1 MGASASRRARVAGTG
16 LLTLLV
22 TLIGLL
28 FFTFLL
34 TTLSPV
40 DAALRLA
47 GDRASDSMLAQVR
60 TDLGLDQPWPVRFGS
75 YLTHLAQ
82 GDLGVSTTS
91 SQPVLGDLKRALP
104 ATLEL
109 ATLAIVLGAS
119 LGLSLGLL
127 AAWRPGGWVDT
138 LVRLFSLIGYSVPV
152 FWLGLLMLLLFYAT
166 LQWAAGPGRL
176 DDGFLYSIELSSG
189 WMLWD
194 TWRSGEPGAL
204 ANAFAHLVLPVLVLG
219 FYAMAGIC
227 RLTRSALLGEMG
239 KEYVITALAKGA
251 GRGRVL
257 LRHVLPNVAS
267 TLVVVVALAYASLLE
282 GSILT
287 ETVFAWP
294 GIGRYLTTALFAGD
308 VPAILGSTFVIG
320 LCFVVVN
327 GVADVLA
334 GLIDPRTRELL

>member
-1 MGASASRRARVAGTG
+1 MRVAGTG

-22 TLIGLL
+22 TLLGLL

-40 DAALRLA
+40 DPALRIA
-47 GDRASDSMLAQVR
+47 GDRASEASLAQVR
-60 TDLGLDQPWPVRFGS
+60 SDLGLDQPWPVRFGS
-75 YLTHLAQ
+75 YLNQLAQ
-82 GDLGVSTTS
+82 GDLGISNTS
-91 SQPVLGDLKRALP
+91 SKPVLEDLKRALP

-109 ATLAIVLGAS
+109 ATLSIVLGAF

-127 AAWRPGGWVDT
+127 AAWRPGGWIDT

-152 FWLGLLMLLLFYAT
+152 FWLGLLMLLLFYAK
-166 LQWAAGPGRL
+166 LQWAGGPGRL
-176 DDGFLYSIELSSG
+176 DDAFLYTIELPSG
-189 WMLWD
+189 LMLWD
-194 TWRSGEPGAL
+194 TWRSGEEGAL
-204 ANAFAHLVLPVLVLG
+204 SNAVSHLVLPVLVLG

-257 LRHVLPNVAS
+257 FCHVLPNVAG
-267 TLVVVVALAYASLLE
+267 TLVVVVALAYAGLLE

-308 VPAILGSTFVIG
+308 VPAILGSTLLIG
-320 LCFVVVN
+320 LCFVIVN

-334 GLIDPRTRELL
+334 GMIDPRTRELL

>member
-1 MGASASRRARVAGTG
+1 
-16 LLTLLV
+16 LTLLV

-28 FFTFLL
+28 FFTFML

-40 DAALRLA
+40 DPALRIA
-47 GDRASDSMLAQVR
+47 GDRASESSLAQVR
-60 TDLGLDQPWPVRFGS
+60 TELGFDQPWPVRFGR
-75 YLTHLAQ
+75 YLNGLAQ
-82 GDLGVSTTS
+82 GDLGISNTS
-91 SQPVLGDLKRALP
+91 SQPVLEDLHRALP

-109 ATLAIVLGAS
+109 ATLAILLGAG

-127 AAWRPGGWVDT
+127 AAWRPGGWVDA

-152 FWLGLLMLLLFYAT
+152 FWLGLLMLLLFYAK
-166 LQWAAGPGRL
+166 LQWAGGPGRL
-176 DDGFLYSIELSSG
+176 DDSFLYSIELPSG

-194 TWRSGEPGAL
+194 TGRSGEVSAL
-204 ANAFAHLVLPVLVLG
+204 ANAFAHLVLPVLVLA

-239 KEYVITALAKGA
+239 KEYVVTALAKGA

-257 LRHVLPNVAS
+257 MRHVLPNVAG

-308 VPAILGSTFVIG
+308 VPAILGSTLLIG

-334 GLIDPRTRELL
+334 GMIDPRTRELL

>member
-1 MGASASRRARVAGTG
+1 MRVAGTG

-22 TLIGLL
+22 TLLGLL

-40 DAALRLA
+40 DPALRIA
-47 GDRASDSMLAQVR
+47 GDRASEASLAQVR
-60 TDLGLDQPWPVRFGS
+60 SDLGLDQPWPVRFGS
-75 YLTHLAQ
+75 YLNQLAQ
-82 GDLGVSTTS
+82 GDLGISNTS
-91 SQPVLGDLKRALP
+91 SKPVLEDLKRALP

-109 ATLAIVLGAS
+109 ATLSIVLGAS

-127 AAWRPGGWVDT
+127 AAWRPGGWIDT

-152 FWLGLLMLLLFYAT
+152 FWLGLLMLLLFYAK
-166 LQWAAGPGRL
+166 LQWAGGPGRL
-176 DDGFLYSIELSSG
+176 DDAFLYTIELPSG
-189 WMLWD
+189 LMLWD
-194 TWRSGEPGAL
+194 TWRSGEEGAL
-204 ANAFAHLVLPVLVLG
+204 SNAVSHLVLPVLVLG

-257 LRHVLPNVAS
+257 FCHVLPNVAG
-267 TLVVVVALAYASLLE
+267 TLVVVVALAYAGLLE

-308 VPAILGSTFVIG
+308 VPAILGSTLLIG
-320 LCFVVVN
+320 LCFVIVN

-334 GLIDPRTRELL
+334 GMIDPRTRELL

>member
-1 MGASASRRARVAGTG
+1 MAGTG

-22 TLIGLL
+22 TLLGLL

-40 DAALRLA
+40 DPALRIA
-47 GDRASDSMLAQVR
+47 GDRASEASLAQVR
-60 TDLGLDQPWPVRFGS
+60 SDLGLDQPWPVRFGS
-75 YLTHLAQ
+75 YLNQLAQ
-82 GDLGVSTTS
+82 GDLGVSNTS
-91 SQPVLGDLKRALP
+91 SKPVLEDLKRALP

-109 ATLAIVLGAS
+109 ATLSIVLGAS

-127 AAWRPGGWVDT
+127 AAWRPGGWIDT

-152 FWLGLLMLLLFYAT
+152 FWLGLLMLLLFYAK
-166 LQWAAGPGRL
+166 LQWAGGPGRL
-176 DDGFLYSIELSSG
+176 DDAFLYTIELPSG
-189 WMLWD
+189 LMLWD
-194 TWRSGEPGAL
+194 TWRSGEEGAL
-204 ANAFAHLVLPVLVLG
+204 SNAVSHLILPVLVLG

-257 LRHVLPNVAS
+257 FCHVLPNVAG
-267 TLVVVVALAYASLLE
+267 TLVVVVALAYAGLLE

-308 VPAILGSTFVIG
+308 VPAILGSTLLIG
-320 LCFVVVN
+320 LCFVIVN

-334 GLIDPRTRELL
+334 GMIDPRTRELL

>member
-1 MGASASRRARVAGTG
+1 MAGTG

-22 TLIGLL
+22 TLLGLL

-40 DAALRLA
+40 DPALRIA
-47 GDRASDSMLAQVR
+47 GDRASEASLAQVR
-60 TDLGLDQPWPVRFGS
+60 SDLGLDQPWPVRFGS
-75 YLTHLAQ
+75 YLNQLAQ
-82 GDLGVSTTS
+82 GDLGISNTS
-91 SQPVLGDLKRALP
+91 SKPVLEDLKRALP

-109 ATLAIVLGAS
+109 ATLSIVLGAS

-127 AAWRPGGWVDT
+127 AAWRPGGWIDT

-152 FWLGLLMLLLFYAT
+152 FWLGLLMLLLFYAK
-166 LQWAAGPGRL
+166 LQWAGGPGRL
-176 DDGFLYSIELSSG
+176 DDAFLYTIELPSG
-189 WMLWD
+189 LMLWD
-194 TWRSGEPGAL
+194 TWRSGEEGAL
-204 ANAFAHLVLPVLVLG
+204 SNAVSHLVLPVLVLG

-257 LRHVLPNVAS
+257 FCHVLPNVAG
-267 TLVVVVALAYASLLE
+267 TLVVVVALAYAGLLE

-308 VPAILGSTFVIG
+308 VPAILGSTLLIG
-320 LCFVVVN
+320 LCFVIVN

-334 GLIDPRTRELL
+334 GMIDPRTRELL

>member
-1 MGASASRRARVAGTG
+1 M
-16 LLTLLV
+16 TLLV
-22 TLIGLL
+22 TLLGLL
-28 FFTFLL
+28 LFTFLL

-40 DAALRLA
+40 DPALRLA
-47 GDRASDSMLAQVR
+47 GDRASEATLAQVR
-60 TDLGLDQPWPVRFGS
+60 SDLGLDQPWPVRFGS
-75 YLTHLAQ
+75 YLHQLSQ
-82 GDLGVSTTS
+82 GDLGISNTS
-91 SQPVLGDLKRALP
+91 SKPVLEDLKRALP

-109 ATLAIVLGAS
+109 ATLSIVLGAS

-127 AAWRPGGWVDT
+127 AAWRPGGWIDA

-166 LQWAAGPGRL
+166 LQWAGGPGRL
-176 DDGFLYSIELSSG
+176 DDVFLYTIELPSG

-194 TWRSGEPGAL
+194 TWRSEEEGAL
-204 ANAFAHLVLPVLVLG
+204 SNAFSHLILPVLVLG
-219 FYAMAGIC
+219 FHSMAGIC

-257 LRHVLPNVAS
+257 FRHVLPNVAG
-267 TLVVVVALAYASLLE
+267 TLVVVVALAYAGLLE

-308 VPAILGSTFVIG
+308 VPAILGSTLLIG

-327 GVADVLA
+327 GIADVLA
-334 GLIDPRTRELL
+334 GMIDPRTRELL

>member
-1 MGASASRRARVAGTG
+1 M
-16 LLTLLV
+16 TLLV
-22 TLIGLL
+22 TLLGLL

-40 DAALRLA
+40 DPALRIA
-47 GDRASDSMLAQVR
+47 GDRASEASLAQVR
-60 TDLGLDQPWPVRFGS
+60 SDLGLDQPWPVRFGS
-75 YLTHLAQ
+75 YLNQLAQ
-82 GDLGVSTTS
+82 GDLGISNTS
-91 SQPVLGDLKRALP
+91 SKPVLEDLKRALP

-109 ATLAIVLGAS
+109 ATLSIVLGAS

-127 AAWRPGGWVDT
+127 AAWRPGGWIDT

-152 FWLGLLMLLLFYAT
+152 FWLGLLMLLLFYAK
-166 LQWAAGPGRL
+166 LQWAGGPGRL
-176 DDGFLYSIELSSG
+176 DDAFLYTIELPSG
-189 WMLWD
+189 LMLWD
-194 TWRSGEPGAL
+194 TWRSGEEGAL
-204 ANAFAHLVLPVLVLG
+204 SNAVSHLVLPVLVLG

-257 LRHVLPNVAS
+257 FCHVLPNVAG
-267 TLVVVVALAYASLLE
+267 TLVVVVALAYAGLLE

-308 VPAILGSTFVIG
+308 VPAILGSTLLIG
-320 LCFVVVN
+320 LCFVIVN

-334 GLIDPRTRELL
+334 GMIDPRTRELL

>member
-1 MGASASRRARVAGTG
+1 MRVAGTG

-22 TLIGLL
+22 TLLGLL
-28 FFTFLL
+28 LFTFLL

-40 DAALRLA
+40 DPALRLA
-47 GDRASDSMLAQVR
+47 GDRASEATLAQVR
-60 TDLGLDQPWPVRFGS
+60 SDLGLDQPWPVRFGS
-75 YLTHLAQ
+75 YLHQLSQ
-82 GDLGVSTTS
+82 GDLGISNTS
-91 SQPVLGDLKRALP
+91 SKPVLEDLKRALP

-109 ATLAIVLGAS
+109 ATLSIVLGAS

-127 AAWRPGGWVDT
+127 AAWRPGGWIDA

-166 LQWAAGPGRL
+166 LQWAGGPGRL
-176 DDGFLYSIELSSG
+176 DDVFLYTIELPSG

-194 TWRSGEPGAL
+194 TWRSEEEGAL
-204 ANAFAHLVLPVLVLG
+204 SNAFSHLILPVLVLG
-219 FYAMAGIC
+219 FHSMAGIC

-257 LRHVLPNVAS
+257 FRHVLPNVAG
-267 TLVVVVALAYASLLE
+267 TLVVVVALAYAGLLE

-308 VPAILGSTFVIG
+308 VPAILGSTLLIG

-327 GVADVLA
+327 GIADVLA
-334 GLIDPRTRELL
+334 GMIDPRTRELL

>member
-1 MGASASRRARVAGTG
+1 MAGTG

-22 TLIGLL
+22 TLLGLL

-40 DAALRLA
+40 DPALRIA
-47 GDRASDSMLAQVR
+47 GDRASEASLAQVR
-60 TDLGLDQPWPVRFGS
+60 SDLGLDQPWPIRFGS
-75 YLTHLAQ
+75 YLNQLAQ
-82 GDLGVSTTS
+82 GDLGISNTS
-91 SQPVLGDLKRALP
+91 SKPVLEDLKRALP

-109 ATLAIVLGAS
+109 ATLSIVLGAS

-127 AAWRPGGWVDT
+127 AAWRPGGWIDT

-152 FWLGLLMLLLFYAT
+152 FWLGLLMLLLFYAK
-166 LQWAAGPGRL
+166 LQWAGGPGRL
-176 DDGFLYSIELSSG
+176 DDAFLYTIELPSG
-189 WMLWD
+189 LMLWD
-194 TWRSGEPGAL
+194 TWRSGEEGAL
-204 ANAFAHLVLPVLVLG
+204 SNAVSHLVLPVLVLG

-257 LRHVLPNVAS
+257 FCHVLPNVAG
-267 TLVVVVALAYASLLE
+267 TLVVVVALAYAGLLE

-308 VPAILGSTFVIG
+308 VPAILGSTLLIG
-320 LCFVVVN
+320 LCFVIVN

-334 GLIDPRTRELL
+334 GMIDPRTRELL

>member
-1 MGASASRRARVAGTG
+1 MRVAGTG

-22 TLIGLL
+22 TLLGLL

-34 TTLSPV
+34 TTFSPV
-40 DAALRLA
+40 DPALRIA
-47 GDRASDSMLAQVR
+47 GDRASEATLAQVR
-60 TDLGLDQPWPVRFGS
+60 SDLGLDQPWPVRFGS
-75 YLTHLAQ
+75 YLHQLSQ
-82 GDLGVSTTS
+82 GDLGVSNTS
-91 SQPVLGDLKRALP
+91 SKPVLEDLKRALP

-109 ATLAIVLGAS
+109 ATLSIVLGTS

-127 AAWRPGGWVDT
+127 AAWRPGGWIDT

-152 FWLGLLMLLLFYAT
+152 FWLGLLMLLLFYAK
-166 LQWAAGPGRL
+166 LQWAGGPGRL
-176 DDGFLYSIELSSG
+176 DDAFIYTIELPSG

-194 TWRSGEPGAL
+194 TWRSGEEGAL
-204 ANAFAHLVLPVLVLG
+204 SNAFSHLVLPVLVLG

-257 LRHVLPNVAS
+257 FRHVLPNVAG
-267 TLVVVVALAYASLLE
+267 TLVIVVALAYAGLLE

-308 VPAILGSTFVIG
+308 VSAILGSTLVIG
-320 LCFVVVN
+320 LCFVIVN
-327 GVADVLA
+327 GIADVLA
-334 GLIDPRTRELL
+334 GMIDPRTRELL

>member
-1 MGASASRRARVAGTG
+1 MAGTG

-22 TLIGLL
+22 TLLGLL

-40 DAALRLA
+40 DPALRIA
-47 GDRASDSMLAQVR
+47 GDRASETSLAQVR
-60 TDLGLDQPWPVRFGS
+60 SDLGLDQPWPIRFGS
-75 YLTHLAQ
+75 YLNQLAQ
-82 GDLGVSTTS
+82 GDLGVSNTS
-91 SQPVLGDLKRALP
+91 SKPVLEDLKRALP

-109 ATLAIVLGAS
+109 ATLSIVLGAS

-127 AAWRPGGWVDT
+127 AAWRPGGWIDT

-152 FWLGLLMLLLFYAT
+152 FWLGLLMLLLFYAK
-166 LQWAAGPGRL
+166 LQWAGGPGRL
-176 DDGFLYSIELSSG
+176 DDAFLYTIELPSG
-189 WMLWD
+189 LMLWD
-194 TWRSGEPGAL
+194 TWRSGEEGAL
-204 ANAFAHLVLPVLVLG
+204 SNAVSHLVLPVLVLG

-257 LRHVLPNVAS
+257 FCHVLPNVAG
-267 TLVVVVALAYASLLE
+267 TLVVVVALAYAGLLE

-308 VPAILGSTFVIG
+308 VPAILGSTLLIG
-320 LCFVVVN
+320 LCFVIVN

-334 GLIDPRTRELL
+334 GMIDPRTRELL

>member
-1 MGASASRRARVAGTG
+1 MAGTG

-22 TLIGLL
+22 TLLGLL

-40 DAALRLA
+40 DPALRIA
-47 GDRASDSMLAQVR
+47 GDRASEASLAQVR
-60 TDLGLDQPWPVRFGS
+60 SDLGLDQPWPIRFGS
-75 YLTHLAQ
+75 YLNQLAQ
-82 GDLGVSTTS
+82 GDLGVSNTS
-91 SQPVLGDLKRALP
+91 SKPVLEDLKRALP

-109 ATLAIVLGAS
+109 ATLSIVLGAS

-127 AAWRPGGWVDT
+127 AAWRPGGWIDT

-152 FWLGLLMLLLFYAT
+152 FWLGLLMLLLFYAK
-166 LQWAAGPGRL
+166 LQWAGGPGRL
-176 DDGFLYSIELSSG
+176 DDAFLYTIELPSG
-189 WMLWD
+189 LMLWD
-194 TWRSGEPGAL
+194 TWRSGEEGAL
-204 ANAFAHLVLPVLVLG
+204 SNAVSHLILPVLVLG

-257 LRHVLPNVAS
+257 FCHVLPNVAG
-267 TLVVVVALAYASLLE
+267 TLVVVVALAYAGLLE

-308 VPAILGSTFVIG
+308 VPAILGSTLLIG
-320 LCFVVVN
+320 LCFVIVN

-334 GLIDPRTRELL
+334 GMIDPRTRELL

>member
-1 MGASASRRARVAGTG
+1 MRVAGTG

-22 TLIGLL
+22 TLLGLL

-40 DAALRLA
+40 DPALRIA
-47 GDRASDSMLAQVR
+47 GDRASEASLAQVR
-60 TDLGLDQPWPVRFGS
+60 SDLGLDQPWPIRFGS
-75 YLTHLAQ
+75 YLNQLAQ
-82 GDLGVSTTS
+82 GDLGVSNTS
-91 SQPVLGDLKRALP
+91 SKPVLEDLKRALP

-109 ATLAIVLGAS
+109 ATLSIMLGAS

-127 AAWRPGGWVDT
+127 AAWRPGGWIDI

-152 FWLGLLMLLLFYAT
+152 FWLGLLMLLLFYAK
-166 LQWAAGPGRL
+166 LQWAGGPGRL
-176 DDGFLYSIELSSG
+176 DDAFLYTIELPSG
-189 WMLWD
+189 LMLWD
-194 TWRSGEPGAL
+194 TWRSGEEGAL
-204 ANAFAHLVLPVLVLG
+204 SNAVSHLVLPVLVLG
-219 FYAMAGIC
+219 FYAIAGIC

-257 LRHVLPNVAS
+257 FCHVLPNVAG
-267 TLVVVVALAYASLLE
+267 TLVVVVALAYAGLLE

-308 VPAILGSTFVIG
+308 VPAILGSTLLIG
-320 LCFVVVN
+320 LCFVIVN

-334 GLIDPRTRELL
+334 GMIDPRTRELL

>member
-1 MGASASRRARVAGTG
+1 MRVSASRRVQVAGTG

-28 FFTFLL
+28 FFTFML

-40 DAALRLA
+40 DPAIRIA
-47 GDRASDSMLAQVR
+47 GDRASESSLAQVR
-60 TDLGLDQPWPVRFGS
+60 TQLGLDQSWPVRFGH
-75 YLTHLAQ
+75 YLNGLAQ
-82 GDLGVSTTS
+82 GDLGISNTS
-91 SQPVLGDLKRALP
+91 RQPVLDDLHRALP

-109 ATLAIVLGAS
+109 ATLAILLGAG

-152 FWLGLLMLLLFYAT
+152 FWLGLLMLLLFYAK
-166 LQWAAGPGRL
+166 LQWAGGPGRL
-176 DDGFLYSIELSSG
+176 DDAFLYTLELPSG

-194 TWRSGEPGAL
+194 TWRSGEAGAL
-204 ANAFAHLVLPVLVLG
+204 ANAFAHLVLPVLVLA

-227 RLTRSALLGEMG
+227 RLTRSALLGEIG
-239 KEYVITALAKGA
+239 KEYVVTALAKGA

-257 LRHVLPNVAS
+257 LRHVLPNVAG

-308 VPAILGSTFVIG
+308 VPAILGSTLLIG
-320 LCFVVVN
+320 LCFVVIN
-327 GVADVLA
+327 GIADVLA
-334 GLIDPRTRELL
+334 GIIDPRTRELL

>member
-1 MGASASRRARVAGTG
+1 MRVAGTG

-22 TLIGLL
+22 TLLGLL

-34 TTLSPV
+34 TTFSPV
-40 DAALRLA
+40 DPALRIA
-47 GDRASDSMLAQVR
+47 GDRASEATLAQVR
-60 TDLGLDQPWPVRFGS
+60 SDLGLDQPWPVRFGS
-75 YLTHLAQ
+75 YLHQLSQ
-82 GDLGVSTTS
+82 GDLGVSNTS
-91 SQPVLGDLKRALP
+91 SKPVLEDLKRALP

-109 ATLAIVLGAS
+109 ATLSIVLGAS

-127 AAWRPGGWVDT
+127 AAWRPGGWIDT

-152 FWLGLLMLLLFYAT
+152 FWLGLLMLLLFYAK
-166 LQWAAGPGRL
+166 LQWAGGPGRL
-176 DDGFLYSIELSSG
+176 DDAFIYTIELPSG

-194 TWRSGEPGAL
+194 TWRSGEEGAL
-204 ANAFAHLVLPVLVLG
+204 SNAFSHLVLPVLVLG

-257 LRHVLPNVAS
+257 FRHVLPNVAG
-267 TLVVVVALAYASLLE
+267 TLVIVVALAYAGLLE

-294 GIGRYLTTALFAGD
+294 GIGRYLTTALFSGD
-308 VPAILGSTFVIG
+308 VSAILGSTLVIG
-320 LCFVVVN
+320 LCFVIVN
-327 GVADVLA
+327 GIADVLA
-334 GLIDPRTRELL
+334 GMIDPRTRELL

>member
-1 MGASASRRARVAGTG
+1 MAGTG

-22 TLIGLL
+22 TLLGLL
-28 FFTFLL
+28 LFTFLL

-40 DAALRLA
+40 DPALRIA
-47 GDRASDSMLAQVR
+47 GDRASEATLAQVR
-60 TDLGLDQPWPVRFGS
+60 SDLGLDQAWPVRFGS
-75 YLTHLAQ
+75 YLHQLSQ
-82 GDLGVSTTS
+82 GDLGISNTS
-91 SQPVLGDLKRALP
+91 SKPVLEDLKRALP

-109 ATLAIVLGAS
+109 ATLSIVLGAS

-127 AAWRPGGWVDT
+127 AAWRPGGWIDA

-166 LQWAAGPGRL
+166 LQWAGGPGRL
-176 DDGFLYSIELSSG
+176 DDVFLYTIELPSG

-194 TWRSGEPGAL
+194 TWRSEEEGAL
-204 ANAFAHLVLPVLVLG
+204 SNAFSHLILPVLVLG
-219 FYAMAGIC
+219 FHSMAGIC

-257 LRHVLPNVAS
+257 FRHVLPNVAG
-267 TLVVVVALAYASLLE
+267 TLVVVVALAYAGLLE

-308 VPAILGSTFVIG
+308 VPAILGSTLLIG

-327 GVADVLA
+327 GIADVLA
-334 GLIDPRTRELL
+334 GMIDPRTRELL

>member
-1 MGASASRRARVAGTG
+1 M
-16 LLTLLV
+16 LV

-28 FFTFLL
+28 FFTFML

-40 DAALRLA
+40 DPAIRIA
-47 GDRASDSMLAQVR
+47 GDRASESSLAQVR
-60 TDLGLDQPWPVRFGS
+60 TQLGLDQSWPVRFGH
-75 YLTHLAQ
+75 YLNGLAQ
-82 GDLGVSTTS
+82 GDLGISNTS
-91 SQPVLGDLKRALP
+91 RQPVLDDLHRALP

-109 ATLAIVLGAS
+109 ATLAILLGAG

-152 FWLGLLMLLLFYAT
+152 FWLGLLMLLLFYAK
-166 LQWAAGPGRL
+166 LQWAGGPGRL
-176 DDGFLYSIELSSG
+176 DDAFLYTLELPSG

-194 TWRSGEPGAL
+194 TWRSGEAGAL
-204 ANAFAHLVLPVLVLG
+204 ANAFAHLVLPVLVLA

-227 RLTRSALLGEMG
+227 RLTRSALLGEIG
-239 KEYVITALAKGA
+239 KEYVVTALAKGA

-257 LRHVLPNVAS
+257 LRHVLPNVAG

-308 VPAILGSTFVIG
+308 VPAILGSTLLIG
-320 LCFVVVN
+320 LCFVVIN
-327 GVADVLA
+327 GIADVLA
-334 GLIDPRTRELL
+334 GIIDPRTRELL

>member
-1 MGASASRRARVAGTG
+1 MRVAGTG

-22 TLIGLL
+22 TLLGLL
-28 FFTFLL
+28 LFTFLL

-40 DAALRLA
+40 DPALRIA
-47 GDRASDSMLAQVR
+47 GDRASEATLAQVR
-60 TDLGLDQPWPVRFGS
+60 SDLGLDQAWPVRFGS
-75 YLTHLAQ
+75 YLHQLSQ
-82 GDLGVSTTS
+82 GDLGISNTS
-91 SQPVLGDLKRALP
+91 SKPVLEDLKRALP

-109 ATLAIVLGAS
+109 ATLSIVLGAS

-127 AAWRPGGWVDT
+127 AAWRPGGWIDA

-166 LQWAAGPGRL
+166 LQWAGGPGRL
-176 DDGFLYSIELSSG
+176 DDVFLYTIELPSG

-194 TWRSGEPGAL
+194 TWRSEEEGAL
-204 ANAFAHLVLPVLVLG
+204 SNAFSHLILPVLVLG
-219 FYAMAGIC
+219 FHSMAGIC

-257 LRHVLPNVAS
+257 FRHVLPNVAG
-267 TLVVVVALAYASLLE
+267 TLVVVVALAYAGLLE

-308 VPAILGSTFVIG
+308 VPAILGSTLLIG

-327 GVADVLA
+327 GIADVLA
-334 GLIDPRTRELL
+334 GMIDPRTRELL

>member
-1 MGASASRRARVAGTG
+1 M
-16 LLTLLV
+16 LTLLV
-22 TLIGLL
+22 TLLGLL

-40 DAALRLA
+40 DPALRIA
-47 GDRASDSMLAQVR
+47 GDRASEASLAQVR
-60 TDLGLDQPWPVRFGS
+60 SDLGLDQPWPVRFGS
-75 YLTHLAQ
+75 YLNQLAQ
-82 GDLGVSTTS
+82 GDLGISNTS
-91 SQPVLGDLKRALP
+91 SKPVLEDLKRALP

-109 ATLAIVLGAS
+109 ATLSIVLGAS

-127 AAWRPGGWVDT
+127 AAWRPGGWIDT

-152 FWLGLLMLLLFYAT
+152 FWLGLLMLLLFYAK
-166 LQWAAGPGRL
+166 LQWAGGPGRL
-176 DDGFLYSIELSSG
+176 DDAFLYTIELPSG
-189 WMLWD
+189 LMLWD
-194 TWRSGEPGAL
+194 TWRSGEEGAL
-204 ANAFAHLVLPVLVLG
+204 SNAVSHLVLPVLVLG

-257 LRHVLPNVAS
+257 FCHVLPNVAG
-267 TLVVVVALAYASLLE
+267 TLVVVVALAYAGLLE

-308 VPAILGSTFVIG
+308 VPAILGSTLLIG
-320 LCFVVVN
+320 LCFVIVN

-334 GLIDPRTRELL
+334 GMIDPRTRELL

>member
-1 MGASASRRARVAGTG
+1 MAGTG

-22 TLIGLL
+22 TLLGLL
-28 FFTFLL
+28 LFTFLL

-40 DAALRLA
+40 DPALRIA
-47 GDRASDSMLAQVR
+47 GDRASEATLAQVR
-60 TDLGLDQPWPVRFGS
+60 SDLGLDQPWPVRFGS
-75 YLTHLAQ
+75 YLHQLSQ
-82 GDLGVSTTS
+82 GDLGVSNTS
-91 SQPVLGDLKRALP
+91 SKPVLEDLKRALP

-109 ATLAIVLGAS
+109 ATLSIVLGAS

-127 AAWRPGGWVDT
+127 AAWQPGGWIDT

-166 LQWAAGPGRL
+166 LQWAGGPGRL
-176 DDGFLYSIELSSG
+176 DDAFIYTIELPSG

-194 TWRSGEPGAL
+194 TWRSGEEGAL
-204 ANAFAHLVLPVLVLG
+204 SNAFSHLVLPVLVLG

-257 LRHVLPNVAS
+257 FRHVLPNVAG
-267 TLVVVVALAYASLLE
+267 TLVVVVALAYAGLLE

-308 VPAILGSTFVIG
+308 VPAILGSTLLIG

-327 GVADVLA
+327 GIADVLA
-334 GLIDPRTRELL
+334 GMIDPRTRELL

>member
-1 MGASASRRARVAGTG
+1 MRVGASRRAQVAATG
-16 LLTLLV
+16 LLTLAV

-28 FFTFLL
+28 FFTFML

-40 DAALRLA
+40 DPALRIA
-47 GDRASDSMLAQVR
+47 GDRASDSSLAQVR
-60 TDLGLDQPWPVRFGS
+60 AKLGVDQPWPVRFGRYVS
-75 YLTHLAQ
+75 GLAQ
-82 GDLGVSTTS
+82 GDLGTSNTS
-91 SQPVLGDLKRALP
+91 SQPVLDDLQRALP

-109 ATLAIVLGAS
+109 ATLAIVLGAG

-152 FWLGLLMLLLFYAT
+152 FWLGLLMLLLFYAK
-166 LQWAAGPGRL
+166 LQWAGGPGRL
-176 DDGFLYSIELSSG
+176 DDAFLYSIELPSG

-194 TWRSGEPGAL
+194 SWRSGEPGAL
-204 ANAFAHLVLPVLVLG
+204 VNAFAHLILPVLVLA

-239 KEYVITALAKGA
+239 NEYVITALAKGA

-257 LRHVLPNVAS
+257 LRHVLPNVAG
-267 TLVVVVALAYASLLE
+267 TLVVVVALAYAGLLE

-308 VPAILGSTFVIG
+308 VPAILGSTLLIG

>member
-1 MGASASRRARVAGTG
+1 MAGTG

-22 TLIGLL
+22 TLLGLL

-40 DAALRLA
+40 DPALRIA
-47 GDRASDSMLAQVR
+47 GDRASEASLAQVR
-60 TDLGLDQPWPVRFGS
+60 SDLGLDQPWPIRFGS
-75 YLTHLAQ
+75 YLNQLAQ
-82 GDLGVSTTS
+82 GDLGISNTS
-91 SQPVLGDLKRALP
+91 SKPVLEDLKRALP
-104 ATLEL
+104 ATMEL
-109 ATLAIVLGAS
+109 ATLSIVLGAS

-127 AAWRPGGWVDT
+127 AAWRPGGWIDT

-152 FWLGLLMLLLFYAT
+152 FWLGLLMLLLFYAK
-166 LQWAAGPGRL
+166 LQWAGGPGRL
-176 DDGFLYSIELSSG
+176 DDAFLYTIELPSG
-189 WMLWD
+189 LMLWD
-194 TWRSGEPGAL
+194 TWRSGEEGAL
-204 ANAFAHLVLPVLVLG
+204 SNAVSHLVLPVLVLG

-257 LRHVLPNVAS
+257 FCHVLPNVAG
-267 TLVVVVALAYASLLE
+267 TLVVVVALAYAGLLE

-308 VPAILGSTFVIG
+308 VPAILGSTLLIG
-320 LCFVVVN
+320 LCFVIVN

-334 GLIDPRTRELL
+334 GMIDPRTRELL

>member
-1 MGASASRRARVAGTG
+1 MRVAGTG

-22 TLIGLL
+22 TLLGLL

-34 TTLSPV
+34 TTFSPV
-40 DAALRLA
+40 DPALRIA
-47 GDRASDSMLAQVR
+47 GDRASEATLAQVR
-60 TDLGLDQPWPVRFGS
+60 SDLGLDQPWPVRFGS
-75 YLTHLAQ
+75 YLHQLSQ
-82 GDLGVSTTS
+82 GDLGVSNTS
-91 SQPVLGDLKRALP
+91 SKPVLEDLKRALP

-109 ATLAIVLGAS
+109 ATLSIVLGAS

-127 AAWRPGGWVDT
+127 AAWRPGGWIDT

-152 FWLGLLMLLLFYAT
+152 FWLGLLMLLLFYAK
-166 LQWAAGPGRL
+166 LQWAGGPGRL
-176 DDGFLYSIELSSG
+176 DDAFIYTIELPSG

-194 TWRSGEPGAL
+194 TWRSGEEGAL
-204 ANAFAHLVLPVLVLG
+204 SNAFSHLVLPVLVLG

-257 LRHVLPNVAS
+257 FRHVLPNVAG
-267 TLVVVVALAYASLLE
+267 TLVIVVALAYAGLLE

-308 VPAILGSTFVIG
+308 VSAILGSTLVIG
-320 LCFVVVN
+320 LCFVIVN
-327 GVADVLA
+327 GIADVLA
-334 GLIDPRTRELL
+334 GMIDPRTRELL

>member
-1 MGASASRRARVAGTG
+1 VRVGASRRVQVAGTG

-28 FFTFLL
+28 FFTFIL

-40 DAALRLA
+40 DPALRIA
-47 GDRASDSMLAQVR
+47 GDRASESSLAQVR
-60 TDLGLDQPWPVRFGS
+60 TELGFDQPWPVRFGR
-75 YLTHLAQ
+75 YLNGLAQ
-82 GDLGVSTTS
+82 GDLGISNTS
-91 SQPVLGDLKRALP
+91 RQPVLEDLQRALP

-109 ATLAIVLGAS
+109 ATLAILLGAG

-152 FWLGLLMLLLFYAT
+152 FWLGLLMLLLFYAK
-166 LQWAAGPGRL
+166 LQWAGGPGRL
-176 DDGFLYSIELSSG
+176 DDSFLYSIELPSG

-194 TWRSGEPGAL
+194 TWRSGEVGAL
-204 ANAFAHLVLPVLVLG
+204 ANAFAHLVLPVLVLA

-239 KEYVITALAKGA
+239 KEYVVTALAKGA

-257 LRHVLPNVAS
+257 LRHVLPNVAG
-267 TLVVVVALAYASLLE
+267 TLVIVVALAYASLLE

-308 VPAILGSTFVIG
+308 VPAILGSTLLIG

-334 GLIDPRTRELL
+334 GMIDPRTRELS

>member
-1 MGASASRRARVAGTG
+1 MRAGASRRGRVAGTG
-16 LLTLLV
+16 LLTLLI

-40 DAALRLA
+40 DPALRIA
-47 GDRASDSMLAQVR
+47 GDRASESSLAQVR
-60 TDLGLDQPWPVRFGS
+60 TELGLDQPWPVRFGS
-75 YLTHLAQ
+75 YLNHLAQ
-82 GDLGVSTTS
+82 GDLGVSNTS
-91 SQPVLGDLKRALP
+91 RQPVLGDLKRALP

-109 ATLAIVLGAS
+109 ATLAILLGAS

-127 AAWRPGGWVDT
+127 AAWRPGGWIDT

-152 FWLGLLMLLLFYAT
+152 FWLGLLMLLLFYAK
-166 LQWAAGPGRL
+166 LQWAGGPGRL
-176 DDGFLYSIELSSG
+176 DDSFFYSIELSSG

-194 TWRSGEPGAL
+194 TWRSGEAGAL

-227 RLTRSALLGEMG
+227 RLSRSALLGEMG

-257 LRHVLPNVAS
+257 LHHVLPNVAG
-267 TLVVVVALAYASLLE
+267 TLVVVVALSYASLLE

-308 VPAILGSTFVIG
+308 VPAILGSTLLIG

-334 GLIDPRTRELL
+334 GMIDPRTRELL

>member
-1 MGASASRRARVAGTG
+1 MRVAGTG

-22 TLIGLL
+22 TLLGLL
-28 FFTFLL
+28 LFTFLL

-40 DAALRLA
+40 DPALRIA
-47 GDRASDSMLAQVR
+47 GDRASEATLAQVR
-60 TDLGLDQPWPVRFGS
+60 SDLGLDQAWPVRFGN
-75 YLTHLAQ
+75 YLHQLSQ
-82 GDLGVSTTS
+82 GDLGISNTS
-91 SQPVLGDLKRALP
+91 SKPVLEDLKRALP

-109 ATLAIVLGAS
+109 ATLSIVLGAS

-127 AAWRPGGWVDT
+127 AAWRPGGWIDA

-166 LQWAAGPGRL
+166 LQWAGGPGRL
-176 DDGFLYSIELSSG
+176 DDVFLYTIELPSG

-194 TWRSGEPGAL
+194 TWRSEEEGAL
-204 ANAFAHLVLPVLVLG
+204 SNAFSHLILPVLVLG
-219 FYAMAGIC
+219 FHSMAGIC

-257 LRHVLPNVAS
+257 FRHVLPNVAG
-267 TLVVVVALAYASLLE
+267 TLVVVVALAYAGLLE

-308 VPAILGSTFVIG
+308 VPAILGSTLLIG

-327 GVADVLA
+327 GIADVLA
-334 GLIDPRTRELL
+334 GMIDPRTRELL

>member
-1 MGASASRRARVAGTG
+1 MRVAGTG

-22 TLIGLL
+22 TLLGLL
-28 FFTFLL
+28 LFTFLL

-40 DAALRLA
+40 DPALRIA
-47 GDRASDSMLAQVR
+47 GDRASEATLAQVR
-60 TDLGLDQPWPVRFGS
+60 SDLGLDQAWPVRFGS
-75 YLTHLAQ
+75 YLHQLSQ
-82 GDLGVSTTS
+82 GDLGISNTS
-91 SQPVLGDLKRALP
+91 SKPVLEDLKRALP

-109 ATLAIVLGAS
+109 ATLSIVLGAS

-127 AAWRPGGWVDT
+127 AAWRPGGWIDA

-166 LQWAAGPGRL
+166 LQWAGGPGRL
-176 DDGFLYSIELSSG
+176 DDVFLYTIELPSG

-194 TWRSGEPGAL
+194 TWRSEEKGAL
-204 ANAFAHLVLPVLVLG
+204 SNAFSHLILPVLVLG
-219 FYAMAGIC
+219 FHSMAGIC

-257 LRHVLPNVAS
+257 FRHVLPNVAG
-267 TLVVVVALAYASLLE
+267 TLVVVVALAYAGLLE

-308 VPAILGSTFVIG
+308 VPAILGSTLLIG

-327 GVADVLA
+327 GIADVLA
-334 GLIDPRTRELL
+334 GMIDPRTRELL